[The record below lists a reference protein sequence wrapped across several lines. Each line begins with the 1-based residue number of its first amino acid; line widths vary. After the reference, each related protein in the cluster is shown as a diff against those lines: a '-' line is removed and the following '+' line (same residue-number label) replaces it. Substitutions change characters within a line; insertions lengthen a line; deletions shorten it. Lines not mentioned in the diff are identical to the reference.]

1 MMVNSG
7 AGAVVHERKSHPS
20 NPYKY
25 ANLDTALKAHT
36 HFLLDHNTTMTET
49 SIQEKKQGVEIDQVS
64 MSNRGDIS
72 VDCSSME
79 QGKTVK
85 ERIPVISP
93 EEKKLVKKINIAFV
107 PLVCAILF
115 VQVCFCLAVLI
126 VSYMRLILPGSVCR

>member
-1 MMVNSG
+1 
-7 AGAVVHERKSHPS
+7 
-20 NPYKY
+20 
-25 ANLDTALKAHT
+25 
-36 HFLLDHNTTMTET
+36 MTEI

-64 MSNRGDIS
+64 MSNPGDIS

-85 ERIPVISP
+85 ERAPVISP

-115 VQVCFCLAVLI
+115 VQVCIA
-126 VSYMRLILPGSVCR
+126 